1 MESLNDEFLY
11 EKENVLEQSTQ
22 MLFDIVFSPLTEN
35 GMFNEEYFNSEKE
48 NLRQII
54 RSRKDNKGAYAYSRC
69 IEEMYKDEPYGMITY
84 GNEVDFV

>member
-1 MESLNDEFLY
+1 
-11 EKENVLEQSTQ
+11 

-54 RSRKDNKGAYAYSRC
+54 RSRKDNKGAYA
-69 IEEMYKDEPYGMITY
+69 ILG
-84 GNEVDFV
+84 V